1 MAELNVSRKDIR
13 KLFTDMQGKKFIIP
27 EYQRPYKW
35 NIEKCETLW
44 LDILDFYESD
54 DTKKQ
59 EYYLGT
65 IVSYKSEDNEN
76 EVDIIDGQQRI
87 TSFFLLLR
95 AFYTRL
101 EQMTADPRVTGL
113 MGQIAPCIWDVDSI
127 SQLVEDKSK
136 IHIESKV
143 ATDDDNFT
151 FHNILETGHQ
161 NPLKM
166 DRYSENYRFFLNKC
180 QEYAS
185 INPIKWQ
192 ELCVTILQRCIILP
206 IECDT
211 PDTALRI
218 FSTLNDRGMPLA
230 DSDIFKSEIYK
241 SKPTVE
247 EKSDFNEQ
255 WKELTEICKRAGISI
270 DDIFRYYSH
279 YIRALNGDRSKE
291 VALRKFYQSGK
302 IKHEKLHAPELMPNI
317 MDLTNFWLYIN
328 KTEKDESIEIDFNI
342 AAWRQLQILSTYPNE
357 FWKYIVSVYFLVNKS
372 NATFNDDF
380 PIFLEQ
386 VQAYLLVRFLE
397 NPSVNAIKDVIY
409 QNCIHIANKQEHTF
423 SREVIEADISARIP
437 GYSYSRITRSLLLIH
452 AYQNS
457 SQTALIPNGLHIE
470 HIFPKKWQ
478 NTNYNG
484 WDRKEANLYLENFG
498 NKILFEERLN
508 IQAGNG
514 YFNRKKMHYSKSKIA
529 EVIELA
535 SYSNPD
541 WLKQDIIDREQKMI
555 SVLVDYFQKV
565 LKQD

>member
-44 LDILDFYESD
+44 QDILDFYESD
-54 DTKKQ
+54 TSQKQ

-65 IVSYKSEDNEN
+65 IVSYKSEDNDK

-101 EQMTADPRVTGL
+101 EQMTSDPRVNGL

-127 SQLVEDKSK
+127 SQLVEDKK
-136 IHIESKV
+136 KTHIESKV
-143 ATDDDNFT
+143 ATDDDNHT
-151 FHNILETGHQ
+151 FHTILETGH
-161 NPLKM
+161 LSHVKK
-166 DRYSENYRFFLNKC
+166 DRYSINYNFFLTKC

-185 INPIKWQ
+185 LNPIKWQ

-241 SKPTVE
+241 SKPSSDEKYAFNEKWKDLTEVCK
-247 EKSDFNEQ
+247 KSD
-255 WKELTEICKRAGISI
+255 LTI

-279 YIRALNGDRSKE
+279 YIRAVNGDKSKE
-291 VALRKFYQSGK
+291 IALRKFYQTGG
-302 IKHEKLHAPELMPNI
+302 IKNEKLHHPDLMPNI
-317 MDLTNFWLYIN
+317 IDLSLFWLYIN
-328 KTEKDESIEIDFNI
+328 KNEKHESISVDFNI
-342 AAWRQLQILSTYPNE
+342 YTWKQLQILSTYPNE
-357 FWKYIVSVYFLVNKS
+357 YWKYIVSVYYLINRS
-372 NATFNDDF
+372 TSTFNDNF
-380 PIFLEQ
+380 PKFLENL
-386 VQAYLLVRFLE
+386 QAFLLVRFIE
-397 NPSVNAIKDVIY
+397 NPSVNAIKDSIY
-409 QNCIHIANKQEHTF
+409 QHCIYIANSQDHSFT
-423 SREVIEADISARIP
+423 REINDDQLRERLPI
-437 GYSYSRITRSLLLIH
+437 YSYSRITRSLLLLH
-452 AYQNS
+452 AYQNKH
-457 SQTALIPNGLHIE
+457 QMDLIPNGHDIE

-484 WDRKEANLYLENFG
+484 WEQIDAKNYLEKFG
-498 NKILFEERLN
+498 NKILFEKRLN

-514 YFNRKKMHYSKSKIA
+514 YFNAKKTHYSKSNIA
-529 EVIELA
+529 NVVELA
-535 SYSNPD
+535 NHKNTD
-541 WLKQDIIDREQKMI
+541 WVKEDIIEREERLI
-555 SVLVDYFQKV
+555 SDLISYFKKV
-565 LKQD
+565 LN

>member
-35 NIEKCETLW
+35 NLEKCDTLW
-44 LDILDFYESD
+44 QDILDFYESD
-54 DTKKQ
+54 PTQRQ

-65 IVSYKSEDNEN
+65 IVSYKSEENEK

-101 EQMTADPRVTGL
+101 EQMTPDPRVNGL

-127 SQLVEDKSK
+127 SQLVEDKK
-136 IHIESKV
+136 KTHIESKV
-143 ATDDDNFT
+143 ATDDDNHT
-151 FHNILETGHQ
+151 FHTILETGHHD
-161 NPLKM
+161 PVKK
-166 DRYSENYRFFLNKC
+166 DRYSENYKFFLDKC

-241 SKPTVE
+241 SKLTAE

-255 WKELTEICKRAGISI
+255 WKDLTEVCKKAGLTI

-279 YIRALNGDRSKE
+279 YIRAVNGDKSKE
-291 VALRKFYQSGK
+291 VGLRKFYQTGTK
-302 IKHEKLHAPELMPNI
+302 KNEKLHDEKLVPNI
-317 MDLTNFWLYIN
+317 IDLAYFWLYVN
-328 KTEKDESIEIDFNI
+328 TSDKDASLTIDFNI
-342 AAWRQLQILSTYPNE
+342 QTWKQFQILSTYPNE
-357 FWKYIVSVYFLVNKS
+357 FWKYIVSVYYLTKKE
-372 NATFNDDF
+372 NASFNDDF
-380 PIFLEQ
+380 PL
-386 VQAYLLVRFLE
+386 FLE
-397 NPSVNAIKDVIY
+397 NLQSFLLVKFIEKPTVNAIKDEIY
-409 QNCIHIANKQEHTF
+409 QHCIYIAHNQN
-423 SREVIEADISARIP
+423 SRFIEELHETQLKERIP
-437 GYSYSRITRSLLLIH
+437 IYSYSRITRSLLLVH
-452 AYQNS
+452 AYLHNN
-457 SQTALIPNGLHIE
+457 QTELIPNGHEIE
-470 HIFPKKWQ
+470 HIFPKKWL

-484 WDRKEANLYLENFG
+484 WEQADAKNYLEKFG
-498 NKILFEERLN
+498 NKILFEKRLN
-508 IQAGNG
+508 IQAGNN
-514 YFNRKKMHYSKSKIA
+514 YFNNKKLHYAQSKIST
-529 EVIELA
+529 VIDLA
-535 SYSNPD
+535 NHKNPD
-541 WLKQDIIDREQKMI
+541 WLKEDIVKREEKII
-555 SVLVDYFQKV
+555 SDLFNYFSEN
-565 LKQD
+565 LK